1 MVREANYQN
10 EAYDAIK
17 HLILTSELIPGQRIS
32 KNKLVEILGIGETP
46 IREAI
51 IRLRKEGLFHV
62 IPQSGTYVSKINI
75 QEIFQAKF
83 VRENIERLVF
93 EEVCDQIT
101 PAQIQELEMKL
112 KIQQIYFEA
121 KDREMYFKLDEEFH
135 RFFYEIVS
143 KLFVWDWIQLI
154 NLSFNRCRY
163 LRLEVRELKWD
174 KILEQHQE
182 MVQLVKEKNKQSLGE
197 LVIKHIDMIDSDVK
211 IIMKHFPDY
220 FE

>member
-1 MVREANYQN
+1 MARGTNYQN

-17 HLILTSELIPGQRIS
+17 HLILTSELVPGQRIS
-32 KNKLVEILGIGETP
+32 KNKLVDILGIGETP

-51 IRLRKEGLFHV
+51 IRLRKEGLFQV
-62 IPQSGTYVSKINI
+62 IPQSGTYVSRINL
-75 QEIFQAKF
+75 EEVFQAKF
-83 VRENIERLVF
+83 VRGNIERLIF
-93 EEVCDQIT
+93 EDVCDQIT

-112 KIQQIYFEA
+112 KIQQIYFET

>member
-75 QEIFQAKF
+75 QEVFQAKF

-93 EEVCDQIT
+93 EEVCDRISISE
-101 PAQIQELEMKL
+101 IQELEMKL
-112 KIQQIYFEA
+112 KIQKIYFDV
-121 KDREMYFKLDEEFH
+121 KDKEMYFKLDEEFH
-135 RFFYEIVS
+135 RYFYEVVQ
-143 KLFVWDWIQLI
+143 KLYVWDWIQLI

-163 LRLEVRELKWD
+163 LRLQVNELKWEA
-174 KILEQHQE
+174 ILDQHQQMIE
-182 MVQLVKEKNKQSLGE
+182 LIKVKDKCSLGN
-197 LVIKHIDMIDSDVK
+197 LVVKHIDMIDHDIHVIK
-211 IIMKHFPDY
+211 KHFPDY